1 MKRLDLKIISHEL
14 INGDAKDGSYLEHH
28 FRPRQPPTILE
39 MTDILPGHFQSGSK
53 LILGHTISFA

>member
-1 MKRLDLKIISHEL
+1 
-14 INGDAKDGSYLEHH
+14 
-28 FRPRQPPTILE
+28 